1 MEAPYSEQH
10 VARLLRVL
18 SVCIPRP
25 QLQRRLSATEVQ
37 WVPSRASKGT
47 SRHISPYISPTS
59 PLYLP
64 YISPTSPLYLP
75 YISPVSPLWPGTR
88 AAKELPPFESMVEA
102 LFAHASLAKVRVG

>member
-25 QLQRRLSATEVQ
+25 QLQRRLSAPEVQ

-47 SRHISPYISPTS
+47 
-59 PLYLP
+59 
-64 YISPTSPLYLP
+64 
-75 YISPVSPLWPGTR
+75 R
-88 AAKELPPFESMVEA
+88 AAKELPPFEAMVEA
-102 LFAHASLAKVRVG
+102 LFAHASLAKVSVRARGSVRGRVRG